1 MMWVEEL
8 EAPVEAGQQIG
19 TLSYIL
25 NGKEIGNVPIL
36 ASEDVKRANYID
48 YLKKAAESWLL

>member
-1 MMWVEEL
+1 MCIRDR
-8 EAPVEAGQQIG
+8 IG